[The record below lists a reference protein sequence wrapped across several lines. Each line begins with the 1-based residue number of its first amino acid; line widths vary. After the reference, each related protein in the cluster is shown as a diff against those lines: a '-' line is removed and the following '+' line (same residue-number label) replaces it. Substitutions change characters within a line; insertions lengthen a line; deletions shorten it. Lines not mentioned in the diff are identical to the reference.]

1 MVPKN
6 NKDVKYILPR
16 NYSWYIDSDYSP
28 NGVLSQ
34 LVKKKI
40 KKKVADYMASQKEV
54 DNEKK

>member
-6 NKDVKYILPR
+6 NKDVEYILPR

-40 KKKVADYMASQKEV
+40 KKKVADYMAS
-54 DNEKK
+54 